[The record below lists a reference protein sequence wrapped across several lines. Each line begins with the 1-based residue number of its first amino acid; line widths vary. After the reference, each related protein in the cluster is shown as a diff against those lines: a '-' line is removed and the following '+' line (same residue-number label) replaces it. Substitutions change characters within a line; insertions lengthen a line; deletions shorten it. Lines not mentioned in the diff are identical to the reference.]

1 MMHNLIANVSPCARP
16 EVSVTVR
23 TFLPRIYIRYLPY
36 IQSYMI
42 YIARRYPVIRI
53 SNILQSFNPNSC
65 IIPKVFLR
73 SLTKL
78 HELYDIKKKID

>member
-23 TFLPRIYIRYLPY
+23 TFLPRMYIRYLSR
-36 IQSYMI
+36 IQSYTV

-53 SNILQSFNPNSC
+53 SNILQSFNFQFIYHSES
-65 IIPKVFLR
+65 IPSIFNEIAPTLR
-73 SLTKL
+73 
-78 HELYDIKKKID
+78 Y